1 MMEPRPNHAADAGHG
16 GRVPLVVPDLTLEG
30 PLRVSLWLVPRGA
43 TVLAGDRI
51 VELLAGAATIDL
63 EAPVAGRL
71 VRQFVDED
79 DTVGPGTVLAEIEPV
94 EEA

>member
-1 MMEPRPNHAADAGHG
+1 MDPQPNQAGDGEQG
-16 GRVPLVVPDLTLEG
+16 GRVPVVVPDLTLEG
-30 PLRVSLWLVPRGA
+30 PVRVSLWLVPRGG

-71 VRQFVDED
+71 ARQLVDED
-79 DTVGPGTVLAEIEPV
+79 EAVGPGTVLAEIEPV
-94 EEA
+94 EGA

>member
-1 MMEPRPNHAADAGHG
+1 MMKPRSNHVGDMGQG
-16 GRVPLVVPDLTLEG
+16 GRIPLVVPDLTFEG
-30 PLRVSLWLVPRGA
+30 PVKVSLWLVPRGA
-43 TVLAGDRI
+43 TVGAGDRI
-51 VELLAGAATIDL
+51 VELLAGAATVDL

-71 VRQFVDED
+71 ARQFVDED